1 MSEPVAE
8 RIMANVRSRMAAFA
22 TAYRSTRVATWQPKD
37 LVVHVHQGTITA
49 NAELSCPGNPPAQAY
64 ELQAIVAGIVKP
76 SDLSTV
82 AVDTFKNRL
91 SANIIKA
98 ATDADQWH
106 TWGDLAFNTEIGDTE
121 DYTDESGAV
130 AGVMVNFTIYFRTAE
145 NDPYTVRA

>member
-1 MSEPVAE
+1 M
-8 RIMANVRSRMAAFA
+8 
-22 TAYRSTRVATWQPKD
+22 
-37 LVVHVHQGTITA
+37 
-49 NAELSCPGNPPAQAY
+49 ELSCPGNPPAQAY

-91 SANIIKA
+91 SANIIQA
-98 ATDADQWH
+98 ATNADQWH
-106 TWGDLAFNTEIGDTE
+106 TWGSLAFNTEIGATE

-145 NDPYTVRA
+145 NDPYAVRA